1 MAEQAITLEKMTSEQ
16 RRQFDEDGY
25 LIIKNALSDHEVA
38 ELTAEVDLLDSES
51 QRQGRDP
58 GSLLDVAN
66 ILDTAVEDLFQP
78 DLHNPG
84 KRLQSEPNFTFL
96 KVVDHPNHL
105 GVVCDLMGAAI
116 QLTWSQ
122 ALVRPPNPLPSH
134 RWHPDGPK
142 PYYFSNM
149 HAGPLYDVTP
159 PLLQLKIAFYLTDVD
174 RPDMSNLCVIPGSHR
189 NGFPRIPRGMEHAL
203 KITSYREFREVE
215 RIDEGVPGALQVMVN
230 AGDALAM
237 HNGLFHCVVR
247 NTSEATRK
255 NLHYTY
261 GPQWQRAG
269 DRMESSPELL
279 ARCNP
284 VQKQLLGALTGPNT
298 NGGYGAFDEGAP
310 LVRLF
315 EGKSFQETW
324 DSVDVGYIRRT
335 QA

>member
-1 MAEQAITLEKMTSEQ
+1 MAEQAIALKKMTAEQ
-16 RRQFDEDGY
+16 RRQVEEDGY
-25 LIIKNALSDHEVA
+25 LIIRNALSDQEVE
-38 ELTAEVDLLDSES
+38 ELTAEVDRLDAES

-66 ILDTAVEDLFQP
+66 ILDTAVEELFQP

-84 KRLQSEPNFTFL
+84 AR
-96 KVVDHPNHL
+96 
-105 GVVCDLMGAAI
+105 
-116 QLTWSQ
+116 
-122 ALVRPPNPLPSH
+122 
-134 RWHPDGPK
+134 
-142 PYYFSNM
+142 
-149 HAGPLYDVTP
+149 
-159 PLLQLKIAFYLTDVD
+159 
-174 RPDMSNLCVIPGSHR
+174 
-189 NGFPRIPRGMEHAL
+189 
-203 KITSYREFREVE
+203 
-215 RIDEGVPGALQVMVN
+215 QVMVN

-247 NTSEATRK
+247 NTSKTTRK